1 MEERFDPETGK
12 PIENMAAP
20 EEPQQSAPQQ
30 VEPQVMFDAETGK
43 PISDMAAPEEPQQPQ
58 YTAPEQAAPEQV
70 EPQVMFDPETG
81 KPISDMAA
89 PEQPQQPQYTAPE
102 QAAPQQPQYT
112 APEQS
117 GVRFDPNTGM
127 AINDQAQGSQRF
139 DPNTG
144 MPINDQAQGPQRFDP
159 NTGRQIN
166 DQAQGP
172 QRFDPNTGMPI
183 NDQAQGPQRF
193 DPKTGRPITAAPK
206 MQINTKINTKMIA
219 IIGGIAVAVIII
231 LALLPM
237 LTLGKNYKLIKA
249 AKNTFKPD
257 KIVEQTHLLSILD
270 GKKFT
275 ISGEGAYKYYGTN
288 YSGNASYACDLKGHK
303 QYVSGKLKA
312 GSTEV
317 EAKALIDKEKL
328 AINSPALYDSTI
340 IYNYK
345 KDKTGYL
352 ADYHLD
358 NYNLNLEDVDDF
370 LSEINPDTEGD
381 SFEKDA
387 AAIMKKQVNSLSFH
401 KTKSDT
407 FTINDKDRNCKG
419 YECKIRTSTA
429 NKWIDDY
436 TKLYKKYTDDTTGA
450 DANSVF
456 DDIRSSVNSYGDI
469 DLTVYLYKNQ
479 IAAIVTEG
487 QPGSSEYKVEF
498 NGGSNPVQNYVVTCN
513 GRSILQK
520 YEYISDGI
528 ETMTYTLGTSS
539 MKLDYEKKTGDIE
552 IQCSDSYGSF
562 NSFSIDGTM
571 KGKAKKFTF
580 EMSSI
585 RVGGESLPAE
595 GTITISKGAKIPS
608 VSVKNA
614 FDIGKANENKFN
626 EFLKDVSVNLNKAGL
641 GDQNQAAESTAAA
654 EILD

>member
-20 EEPQQSAPQQ
+20 QQS
-30 VEPQVMFDAETGK
+30 
-43 PISDMAAPEEPQQPQ
+43 
-58 YTAPEQAAPEQV
+58 

-159 NTGRQIN
+159 NTGR
-166 DQAQGP
+166 
-172 QRFDPNTGMPI
+172 PI
-183 NDQAQGPQRF
+183 NDQAQGAQRF
-193 DPKTGRPITAAPK
+193 DPKTGRPITVAPK
-206 MQINTKINTKMIA
+206 MQINTKMIA

-231 LALLPM
+231 LALLPI

-328 AINSPALYDSTI
+328 AVTVPALYDSTI

-352 ADYHLD
+352 ADYLLD

-370 LSEINPDTEGD
+370 LSEINPDTDGD

-487 QPGSSEYKVEF
+487 QQGSSEYKVEF
-498 NGGSNPVQNYVVTCN
+498 NGGSNPVQNYVVTRN
-513 GRSILQK
+513 GGIVLKK

-528 ETMTYTLGTSS
+528 ETMTYTLGSSS
-539 MKLDYEKKTGDIE
+539 MKLDYEKKTGNIE

-562 NSFSIDGTM
+562 TSFSIDGTM
-571 KGKAKKFTF
+571 KANSNKFTF

-585 RVGGESLPAE
+585 RSGGESLPVE

-641 GDQNQAAESTAAA
+641 GDQNQAAETNAAA

>member
-20 EEPQQSAPQQ
+20 QQS
-30 VEPQVMFDAETGK
+30 
-43 PISDMAAPEEPQQPQ
+43 
-58 YTAPEQAAPEQV
+58 

-159 NTGRQIN
+159 NTGRPIN

-172 QRFDPNTGMPI
+172 QRFDPNTGRPI
-183 NDQAQGPQRF
+183 NDQAQGAQRF
-193 DPKTGRPITAAPK
+193 DPKTGRPITVAPK
-206 MQINTKINTKMIA
+206 MQINTKMIA

-231 LALLPM
+231 LALLPI

-328 AINSPALYDSTI
+328 AVTVPALYDSTI

-352 ADYHLD
+352 ADYLLD

-370 LSEINPDTEGD
+370 LSEINPDTDGD

-487 QPGSSEYKVEF
+487 QQGSSEYKVEF
-498 NGGSNPVQNYVVTCN
+498 NGGSNPVQNYVVTRN
-513 GRSILQK
+513 GGIVLKK

-528 ETMTYTLGTSS
+528 ETMTYTLGSSS
-539 MKLDYEKKTGDIE
+539 MKLDYEKKTGNIE

-562 NSFSIDGTM
+562 TSFSIDGTM
-571 KGKAKKFTF
+571 KANSNKFTF

-585 RVGGESLPAE
+585 RSGGESLPVE

-641 GDQNQAAESTAAA
+641 GDQNQAAETNAAA

>member
-20 EEPQQSAPQQ
+20 QQS
-30 VEPQVMFDAETGK
+30 
-43 PISDMAAPEEPQQPQ
+43 
-58 YTAPEQAAPEQV
+58 

-144 MPINDQAQGPQRFDP
+144 MPINDQAQGLQRFDP

-172 QRFDPNTGMPI
+172 QRFDPNTGRPI
-183 NDQAQGPQRF
+183 NDQAQGAQRF
-193 DPKTGRPITAAPK
+193 DPKTGRPITVAPK
-206 MQINTKINTKMIA
+206 MQINTKMIA

-231 LALLPM
+231 LALLPI

-249 AKNTFKPD
+249 AKNTFKQD

-275 ISGEGAYKYYGTN
+275 IAGEGAYKYYGTN

-328 AINSPALYDSTI
+328 AVTVPALYDSTI

-352 ADYHLD
+352 ADYLLD

-370 LSEINPDTEGD
+370 LSEINPDTDGD

-456 DDIRSSVNSYGDI
+456 DDIRSSVNSYGNI

-487 QPGSSEYKVEF
+487 QQGSSEYKVEF
-498 NGGSNPVQNYVVTCN
+498 NGGSNPVQNYVVTRN
-513 GRSILQK
+513 GGIVLKK

-528 ETMTYTLGTSS
+528 ETMTYTLGSSS
-539 MKLDYEKKTGDIE
+539 MKLDYEKKTGNIE

-562 NSFSIDGTM
+562 TSFSIDGTM
-571 KGKAKKFTF
+571 KANSNKFTF

-585 RVGGESLPAE
+585 RSGGESLPVE

-608 VSVKNA
+608 VNVKNA

-641 GDQNQAAESTAAA
+641 GDQNQAAETNAAA